1 MANIRKFT
9 KAERILLEIE
19 DKHKFKLS
27 FNDMLKLR
35 EYIKLVGNITSFYF
49 NIQSEFFDVTQDIH
63 ELENFNK
70 RISNEDINVDF
81 EFNDI
86 VAFINNIGL
95 KINDDGLNH
104 LIAELNT

>member
-1 MANIRKFT
+1 MANIRKLT

-70 RISNEDINVDF
+70 RISNYKNRRIF
-81 EFNDI
+81 LCRIFFRFLGFFNEGN
-86 VAFINNIGL
+86 A
-95 KINDDGLNH
+95 
-104 LIAELNT
+104 